1 MLKNV
6 KLLLHCAKSSRHN
19 GNEILYLSMA
29 MLLELAVRY

>member
-19 GNEILYLSMA
+19 GNEILYLSM
-29 MLLELAVRY
+29 LLELGLAVRY